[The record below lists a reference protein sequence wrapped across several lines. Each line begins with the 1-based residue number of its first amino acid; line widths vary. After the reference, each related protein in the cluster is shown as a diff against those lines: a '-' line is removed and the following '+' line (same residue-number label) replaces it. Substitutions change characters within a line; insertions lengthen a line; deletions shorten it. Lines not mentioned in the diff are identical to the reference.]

1 MATIIVEDGS
11 IVANANSYVTTA
23 EFTDYCSDRDI
34 TISAT
39 YGDESQL
46 LIKSMD
52 YFEQQAFLGIKNIET
67 QALQFPRADLW
78 IDSYLTDSGT
88 IPEQV
93 KTAQITIAISIMA
106 GNDPISTVDRAVKR
120 EKVDVLEVEYMD
132 NASISVIIRS
142 IGNAMRKLVTSS
154 SLGNNFNTIRG

>member
-23 EFTDYCSDRDI
+23 EFTQYCADRNI
-34 TISAT
+34 TISGT

-46 LIKSMD
+46 LILAMD
-52 YFEQQAFLGIKNIET
+52 YFEQQPFKGIKYIET
-67 QALQFPRADLW
+67 QPLQYPRSDLF
-78 IDSYLTDSGT
+78 IDGYLTDSDQ
-88 IPEQV
+88 IPALV
-93 KTAQITIAISIMA
+93 KNAQISIGVAIMA
-106 GNDPISTVDRAVKR
+106 GNDPVSTVDRAVKK

-132 NASISVIIRS
+132 NASFSVVIRS

-154 SLGNNFNTIRG
+154 SMGNNITTIRG